1 MFLLSKPAFGHL
13 NYLRYFSTMNLR
25 LIVSFF
31 LFGQLTYGGFAQSSR
46 KVALLNMNTYNL
58 EANNS
63 RFQAA
68 VNLLKLAGIPFDTTS
83 FIDTAINYPVIL
95 TGSRIAD
102 TSLTTLQ
109 KMQLQNFVSSGGVLI
124 SSSLRDPTLFPLFGI
139 NLSESDNNL
148 YRIDWDT
155 TVAPQYFGLINDS
168 LEYSVALADT
178 DQINY
183 FVRAYTLS
191 TGQSLGNYEDGR
203 SALVKNNFGL
213 GKTYLFGPDFR
224 DIILRSELNM
234 DLEAQRTYSNGF
246 EPAKDVFVFIVRNII
261 RNSIPNSVYKYT
273 SPNNS
278 SSVLLITHDVDSKTG
293 IDSMYY
299 FYEYEA
305 SVGINAHYN
314 ITTRY
319 MGDTWMSAY
328 YVGSEPKYDS
338 LLLFG
343 QTMSSHSVG
352 HFPDFNDDSIF
363 HYGSLGN
370 TMISYNPAYIGGN
383 TLGGTV
389 LGELEVSKDILEST
403 YGVNIRSYRS
413 GHLCFPDS
421 LGMGLEETGYEFNST
436 NSANDVLTGFPYYNY
451 NRKSFSGELSAILE
465 IPMTISDVF
474 KDNPIADTNYF
485 LKVTTWIKT
494 IAQYD
499 LNNSPVTLLI
509 HPNRGYKLQAMKD
522 LLDSLPPNMKIY
534 PFQLYGEYWRKR
546 DSLLFH
552 TELSN
557 DTLIVRME
565 GPIDSRQSFVI
576 DYGGLSSVRFYDMN
590 GIEITFFSQPYSASQ
605 RLYYS
610 QPWTSDISQSNIET
624 LNFNVYPNPTNGIL
638 TIASEFSIKEA
649 SIKITDLSGKT
660 IYTSG
665 LGIAKISQL
674 QFADFTTDSGIFFI
688 SIVGTNQQATKKVI
702 YIKP

>member
-1 MFLLSKPAFGHL
+1 MKLRPLFLLFCFFILFKIGH
-13 NYLRYFSTMNLR
+13 SQT
-25 LIVSFF
+25 
-31 LFGQLTYGGFAQSSR
+31 QR

-63 RFQAA
+63 RFQTC
-68 VNLLKLAGIPFDTTS
+68 VNLLKLAGVPFDTTS
-83 FIDTAINYPVIL
+83 FIDTAINYPLIL
-95 TGSRIAD
+95 TGSRIID
-102 TSLTTLQ
+102 TTLTIPQ
-109 KMQLQNFVSSGGVLI
+109 KMQLQNYVSSGGVII
-124 SSSLRDPTLFPLFGI
+124 SSSLRDPTLYPLFGI
-139 NLSESDNNL
+139 DSADSDNNL
-148 YRIDWDT
+148 YFINWDT
-155 TVAPQYFGLINDS
+155 TVAPQYFDLVNDS
-168 LEYSVALADT
+168 LEKTVALADT
-178 DQINY
+178 DQTNY
-183 FVRAYTLS
+183 YVRAYTLS

-203 SALVKNNFGL
+203 CALVKNSFGL

-261 RNSIPNSVYKYT
+261 RNAIPNSVYKYT

-293 IDSMYY
+293 IDSMHY

-305 SVGINAHYN
+305 SIGINAHYN

-319 MGDTWMSAY
+319 MADTWMSAY
-328 YVGSEPKYDS
+328 YVGTEPKFDS

-370 TMISYNPAYIGGN
+370 TMISYSPAYLSGN

-451 NRKSFSGELSAILE
+451 NRKSFSGEPSKILE

-485 LKVTTWIKT
+485 LKVTIWIED
-494 IAQYD
+494 IAKYD
-499 LNNSPVTLLI
+499 QNNSPVTLLI

-522 LLDSLPPNMKIY
+522 LLDSLPANMKIY
-534 PFQLYGEYWRKR
+534 PFQMYGEYWRKR
-546 DSLLFH
+546 DSLIFH
-552 TELSN
+552 TDKSN
-557 DTLIVRME
+557 DTLFVRME
-565 GPIDSRQSFVI
+565 NEIDPRQSFVI
-576 DYGGLSSVRFYDMN
+576 DHGGLNAVRFYDMN
-590 GIEITFFSQPYSASQ
+590 GNELLFYSQPYSASQ
-605 RLYYS
+605 RLYYY
-610 QPWTSDISQSNIET
+610 QPWTIDVKESVPEAFSFEI
-624 LNFNVYPNPTNGIL
+624 YPNPTNNVI
-638 TIASEFSIKEA
+638 IVASDFKNKEA
-649 SIKITDLSGKT
+649 VLTVADLAGKIVYCNKVRSGIMKQ
-660 IYTSG
+660 IDFSN
-665 LGIAKISQL
+665 
-674 QFADFTTDSGIFFI
+674 FADESGIFFVNI
-688 SIVGTNQQATKKVI
+688 RSGNYSATKKVI
-702 YIKP
+702 YIKD